1 MSKSAEYDVAIIGA
15 GHNGLTAGCYLA
27 SEGKRV
33 VVIEA
38 LDKAGGMC
46 NSGYTLPEAPH
57 HMIHPCALD
66 LMSLRVHPMVPDELE
81 LARHGFCQERML
93 PGYVFLHP
101 DGSSLV
107 FGSSPEETA
116 AEIRRFSEH
125 DADAFLEL
133 MKIVYAFVDMALP
146 QMRADPAR
154 FNFGAKMK
162 SLAALLKNIKLKPEI
177 MALMGSPAY
186 TTIMERFEH
195 DVTRSALCCLL
206 GAAGPIANEG
216 SGIAFALLGFVQRF
230 GLGRSI
236 GGMQNLSNAF
246 VSRFKEVGGELILS
260 TRVEEIVSE
269 ARKVEGVRLADGR
282 ILGAKAVIGA
292 IHPKP
297 ALEMVTSGEIERK
310 WLTRVALAP
319 ANSQGAAPVK
329 VDVALSGQ
337 ISYKRHESLRTDGVS
352 FRKSGIILGTA
363 EGVIDNFRCAARG
376 EVSKMPY
383 QWITAPTGMDPSQA
397 PEGQDVAYLYPVAMP
412 VNPTQGWDAIRDDVA
427 QMLIDQASEYM
438 DGLKEFEIARNID
451 VPQDWEARYNVHNGC
466 VVHIDTLATR
476 SGGMRP
482 AAGLGGDTLPVEG
495 LYFGGAG
502 IAPGGGVN
510 GLPGRITAARVSR
523 YLRKKYRQ

>member
-1 MSKSAEYDVAIIGA
+1 MPESTDYDVAIIGG

-27 SEGKRV
+27 AEGRKV

-46 NSGYTLPEAPH
+46 NSGYTLPEAPE

-66 LMSLRVHPMVPDELE
+66 LMSLRVHPMVPEELQLE
-81 LARHGFCQERML
+81 RHGFRQERML

-107 FGSSPEETA
+107 FGTSPQETA
-116 AEIRRFSEH
+116 AEIRRYSEH
-125 DADAFLEL
+125 DAEAFLEL
-133 MKIVYAFVDMALP
+133 MNIVYAFVDMALP

-177 MALMGSPAY
+177 MALMSSPAY
-186 TTIMERFEH
+186 TSIMERFEH

-216 SGIAFALLGFVQRF
+216 SGISFALLGFVQRF

-236 GGMQNLSNAF
+236 GGMQQLSNAF
-246 VSRFKEVGGELILS
+246 ASRFEEVGGQLMLS
-260 TRVEEIVSE
+260 TRVEEIVAE
-269 ARKVEGVRLADGR
+269 AGKVKGVRLADGR
-282 ILGAKAVIGA
+282 VLTANVVIGA

-297 ALEMVTSGEIERK
+297 VLEMVTSGEIERK
-310 WLTRVALAP
+310 WLTRIALAP
-319 ANSQGAAPVK
+319 ANSHGAAPVK
-329 VDVALSGQ
+329 VDVALKGQ
-337 ISYKRHESLRTDGVS
+337 ISYKRHESLRTDGLS
-352 FRKSGIILGTA
+352 FRKSGIIFGTA
-363 EGVIDNFRCAARG
+363 EAVIDNFRCAARG
-376 EVSKMPY
+376 EVSRMPY
-383 QWITAPTGMDPSQA
+383 QWMTAPTAMDPSQA
-397 PEGQDVAYLYPVAMP
+397 PQGQDVAYLYPVAMP
-412 VNPTQGWDAIRDDVA
+412 VHPTQGWDSIRDEVA

-438 DGLKEFEIARNID
+438 DGLKELEIARNID
-451 VPQDWEARYNVHNGC
+451 VPEDWEEKYNVHNGC
-466 VVHIDTLATR
+466 VVHIDTMATR

-502 IAPGGGVN
+502 MAPGGGVN

-523 YLRKKYRQ
+523 YLGKSPG